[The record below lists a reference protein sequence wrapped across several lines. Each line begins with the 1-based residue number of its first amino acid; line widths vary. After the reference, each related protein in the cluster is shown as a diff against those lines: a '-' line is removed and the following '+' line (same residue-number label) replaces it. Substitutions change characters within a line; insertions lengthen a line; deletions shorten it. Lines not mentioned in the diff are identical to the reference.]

1 MSRTS
6 TTFIYPYN
14 IKERQARAYRDN
26 GINLAT
32 NTMANWVI
40 KSADNYFSLVYNRL
54 HQLIYDNHDIHA
66 RQPFAEFIKS
76 LKSSADG
83 TIAQEAYSMITEIMH
98 IDNRFDDLPS
108 CDRLKQ
114 RQLVSTEKVDA
125 YFKWVKLKYNQVTHN
140 SIIGKALAYSIH
152 QEPYLRT
159 FLTDGDVPMDN
170 NYAEQAIR
178 PFTIGRKNFVLI
190 ESSNGARASAM
201 IYSLVE
207 TAKANYLNV
216 YQYLE
221 LLLIEIP
228 KHMNDTNL
236 SFLDELLT
244 WAPGIQEKYPS
255 RYKKS

>member
-1 MSRTS
+1 MRIICIFIIFCELVLWHLYIFSSFHHLSFHQLLSRTS

-54 HQLIYDNHDIHA
+54 HPLIYDNHDIHA
-66 RQPFAEFIKS
+66 RQPFAEFIKF

-83 TIAQEAYSMITEIMH
+83 TIAQEAHSMITEIMH

-125 YFKWVKLKYNQVTHN
+125 YFAWKRQKYTQVAHN
-140 SIIGKALAYSIH
+140 S
-152 QEPYLRT
+152 
-159 FLTDGDVPMDN
+159 
-170 NYAEQAIR
+170 
-178 PFTIGRKNFVLI
+178 TIGRKNFVSI

-201 IYSLVE
+201 LYSLVE
-207 TAKANYLNV
+207 TAKANQLNV
-216 YQYLE
+216 YEYFE
-221 LLLIEIP
+221 LLLTEIP
-228 KHMNDTNL
+228 KHMDDTSLDFINNL
-236 SFLDELLT
+236 LPWTPSV
-244 WAPGIQEKYPS
+244 QETCPS
-255 RYKKS
+255 RFKKS